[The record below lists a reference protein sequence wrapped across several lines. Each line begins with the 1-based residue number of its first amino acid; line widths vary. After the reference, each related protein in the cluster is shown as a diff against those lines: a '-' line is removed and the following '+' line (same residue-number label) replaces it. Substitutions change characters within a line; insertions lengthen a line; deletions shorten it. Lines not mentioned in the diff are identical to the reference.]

1 MKNMAIYK
9 WNYIQ
14 ITKKEQLTTTFNH
27 GQQQL
32 TDHREIVYNIF
43 FANIGPIQSSSIS
56 YTGDNKF
63 DSYLTEPN
71 KVSFEHKYV
80 N

>member
-1 MKNMAIYK
+1 MKLYPNH
-9 WNYIQ
+9 
-14 ITKKEQLTTTFNH
+14 KKEQLPTTVNH

-32 TDHREIVYNIF
+32 TGHREIGNQFNIF
-43 FANIGPIQSSSIS
+43 FANVGPIQSSSIS
-56 YTGDNKF
+56 YTGDKKC

>member
-1 MKNMAIYK
+1 MANYK

-27 GQQQL
+27 CQKQL
-32 TDHREIVYNIF
+32 TDHREIANQFNIF
-43 FANIGPIQSSSIS
+43 FANIEPIQSSSIR
-56 YTGDNKF
+56 YTGDKKV

-71 KVSFEHKYV
+71 KVSFEHKWM
-80 N
+80 

>member
-1 MKNMAIYK
+1 MANYK

-14 ITKKEQLTTTFNH
+14 ITKKEQLPTTFNH
-27 GQQQL
+27 GQQQQL
-32 TDHREIVYNIF
+32 TDHREIANQFNIF

-56 YTGDNKF
+56 YTGDKKF

-71 KVSFEHKYV
+71 KV
-80 N
+80 

>member
-1 MKNMAIYK
+1 MKLYPNH
-9 WNYIQ
+9 
-14 ITKKEQLTTTFNH
+14 KKERLPTTVNH

-32 TDHREIVYNIF
+32 TDHRDIANQFNIF

-56 YTGDNKF
+56 YTGDKNF

-71 KVSFEHKYV
+71 KVSFEHTYV